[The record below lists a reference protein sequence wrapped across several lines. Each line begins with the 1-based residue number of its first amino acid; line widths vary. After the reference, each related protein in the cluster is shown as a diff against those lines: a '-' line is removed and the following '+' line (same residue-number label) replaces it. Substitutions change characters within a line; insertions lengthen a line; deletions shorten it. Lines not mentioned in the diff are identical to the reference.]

1 MVGRFEMAGSKEI
14 LGRHS
19 QSSARNIR
27 PERAYLFVY
36 GTLMRG
42 QRSHRELVRNR
53 DARFAGVAKI
63 QGELYK
69 LRNVNYPGAVPTV
82 QPESFVHGQLYV
94 LRNPERT
101 LQALDEFEGCG
112 EGLFRRALVDVWTR
126 GRVAKAWTYFYARPL
141 QQADLVP
148 NGRYDSA

>member
-1 MVGRFEMAGSKEI
+1 MAAPKETS
-14 LGRHS
+14 RYRAHS
-19 QSSARNIR
+19 AAASIR

-53 DARFAGVAKI
+53 DARFAGPAKI

-69 LRNVNYPGAVPTV
+69 LRNANYPGAVPTTR
-82 QPESFVHGQLYV
+82 PDSFVHGQLYV
-94 LRNPERT
+94 LRHAERT

-112 EGLFRRALVDVWTR
+112 EGLFRRAVADVWTHDR
-126 GRVAKAWTYFYARPL
+126 KIKAWTYFYARPL

-148 NGRYDSA
+148 NGRYESA

>member
-1 MVGRFEMAGSKEI
+1 MTAPKEI
-14 LGRHS
+14 PEYGAHS
-19 QSSARNIR
+19 AAANIR
-27 PERAYLFVY
+27 RERAYLFVY

-42 QRSHRELVRNR
+42 QRSHQELVRKR
-53 DARFAGVAKI
+53 DARFAGAAKI

-69 LRNVNYPGAVPTV
+69 FRNVNYPGAVPTAR
-82 QPESFVHGQLYV
+82 PDSFVHGQLFV

-112 EGLFRRALVDVWTR
+112 EGLFRRSFVNVWTQR
-126 GRVAKAWTYFYARPL
+126 RTVKAWTYFYARPL

-148 NGRYDSA
+148 SGRHE